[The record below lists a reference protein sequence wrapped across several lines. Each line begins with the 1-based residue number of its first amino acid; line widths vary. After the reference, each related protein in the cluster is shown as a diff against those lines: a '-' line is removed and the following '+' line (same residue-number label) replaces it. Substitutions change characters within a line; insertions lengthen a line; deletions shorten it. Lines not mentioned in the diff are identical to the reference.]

1 MYFQRH
7 FCVYIT
13 FVFLQMF
20 CKTMS
25 VGGGKG
31 GARWLEKA
39 GLQVCTRELLTSTRT
54 PEQSSTRIYQQ
65 RNPNVFKESC
75 CSTTKCKILLAIYIY
90 QSLSHNIWRCTSGQ
104 IGTLHIVTLNL
115 RGQFCPYCTRSGMK
129 SAFVILQP
137 ENMRI

>member
-1 MYFQRH
+1 MYFQCH

-54 PEQSSTRIYQQ
+54 PELSCTGFVHHHQRITLV
-65 RNPNVFKESC
+65 PVFLSKENQTFLKNLVVL
-75 CSTTKCKILLAIYIY
+75 TTKCKILLTIY
-90 QSLSHNIWRCTSGQ
+90 TS
-104 IGTLHIVTLNL
+104 
-115 RGQFCPYCTRSGMK
+115 K
-129 SAFVILQP
+129 FVPSYLAMYIRP
-137 ENMRI
+137 NRDIAHCNS